1 MEVESHDL
9 PNYTIM
15 YHCDPA
21 TELAKLHQQQNGVL
35 YISDGHSWTAK
46 ECLRRGKQQL
56 NLGLVETE
64 PHYIVRPSE
73 LHMFSEGTSIWL
85 LSQNGGNVEDKS
97 EGFSRQRELIE

>member
-35 YISDGHSWTAK
+35 HISDGHSWTAK